1 MVSMSSPLAPGDQV
15 HDRDFLVR
23 DLDDERDLH
32 SQPLQR
38 ARDQSSRSRPPAT
51 VVRPSIGRRIFR
63 TFARFTV
70 AVLIGVGLTLAW
82 QSYGEQ
88 AKEMARTLVPS
99 LAWLVPQPDAKLP
112 TDADIL
118 PEMAQQIKLVALD
131 VAIVRRNLGQLA
143 TNQDQIA
150 AKQDQITQNMAELQ
164 EIEQDVRQKTFSP
177 PPAPKPV
184 APAAPKL
191 LHPAARNLSPAAPQ

>member
-32 SQPLQR
+32 NQRFQR
-38 ARDQSSRSRPPAT
+38 AGDQTSRSRPAAAA
-51 VVRPSIGRRIFR
+51 VRPSIGRRIFR
-63 TFARFTV
+63 TLARFIV
-70 AVLIGVGLTLAW
+70 AVVIGVGLTLAW

-88 AKEMARTLVPS
+88 AKGMARTWVPS
-99 LAWLVPQPDAKLP
+99 LAWLAPQPDAKPP
-112 TDADIL
+112 TDADVL
-118 PEMAQQIKLVALD
+118 PEMAQQVKLIALD
-131 VAIVRRNLGQLA
+131 IAIVRRNLGQLA
-143 TNQDQIA
+143 TNQDQLA
-150 AKQDQITQNMAELQ
+150 AKQDQMTRNMAELQ

-184 APAAPKL
+184 ELKP
-191 LHPAARNLSPAAPQ
+191 LHPAVRNSPQAAPQ